1 MRAGS
6 CPAVRPCRDMSVKQ
20 GSSEL
25 ADDSESNVFE
35 IVLPITILVLSD
47 DDFLWAEAEEQAA
60 SVPELRKESKQ
71 EGHLN
76 NRVFLKSDVTPAN
89 DSDSLSI
96 LEENKPASN
105 KDCSVKYSEE
115 HWVAESACNNHFD
128 LLSDHCDADTD
139 KYRQND
145 MLPTLSCKTQLT
157 EVNKTSDG
165 EKCDSDDGFQIRLPL
180 SSADSEGRDDTVGTS
195 GQLTLTVVSQHEEE
209 LVSVASVLSDGG
221 QETQPEIHK
230 ETEAVVKM
238 EDPDSSKNGENEANN
253 IKGSKYEGE
262 TLSSLLEHG
271 LKELKFT
278 YNCSAPLLNG
288 CSPNSEELLKD
299 VGKLETNTSPSAASN
314 TTGEHIC
321 ETLRPHAKKRNRK
334 QKVVSPH
341 ASPKEFQSQQEGLAC
356 LSNSVTIKR
365 LSKASCSLNKNER
378 LNLKCRLCNSVYKST
393 THLKKHIYS
402 AHKYKKIHKFYFCKR
417 IFLFSLNLKNH
428 LKFHK
433 KITRL
438 QKARKNRINAR
449 KVRQRRSKER
459 KSDTKKKES
468 TTGLNRHRRLCA
480 GKETCQEQQ
489 LHLRGRKRTQ
499 RPLKNYTCDEC
510 NIVFYT
516 RGRLSFHKKCHE
528 QFKATANSYTNGSN
542 EYHKS
547 KICES
552 DSDSKDCVSLPL
564 SGKENCLN
572 GGMLASEV
580 EFEWAD
586 DVCDN
591 KKMCS
596 GKKFPENSHGSS
608 SLPVIGNKSE
618 APLNSY
624 NTDAIIS
631 KEGHLFDS
639 KACHSQVQDDN
650 AYHKFVENTK
660 DVWPL
665 NLSTFK
671 TYKCQ
676 HCNYATAVHSDFK
689 LHLEIHTDGRP
700 FVCKE
705 CNKTF
710 KTSNHLQ
717 KHSVTHI
724 RDGYEF
730 GHSFYVDNSLENLE
744 LCRKISLCPERDFAF
759 LEGSN
764 GIHSLHGSEVR
775 GLQPDVRRGE
785 ENYLLAQSQ
794 PQFYQCAQCEY
805 ATYVLGNLEVHVR
818 THTGEKPYSCGVCQK
833 KFRTSSH
840 LRRHSVTHF
849 NIGYLKCRSCDYST
863 NKWLSLKK
871 HLASH
876 SSEESSSTGWL
887 CEQKLLPF
895 KIHTCEVCGYC
906 TPRNGNLKLHLR
918 IHTGEK
924 PFKCG
929 QCAVAFR
936 TSSHLKRHLLTH

>member
-1 MRAGS
+1 
-6 CPAVRPCRDMSVKQ
+6 MSVKQ

-528 QFKATANSYTNGSN
+528 QFKATANSYTNWSN

-552 DSDSKDCVSLPL
+552 DSDSKDCASLPL

-586 DVCDN
+586 DVWDN

-660 DVWPL
+660 DMWPL

-764 GIHSLHGSEVR
+764 GIHSLRGSEVR

-785 ENYLLAQSQ
+785 ENYLLTQSQ

>member
-1 MRAGS
+1 
-6 CPAVRPCRDMSVKQ
+6 MSVKQ

-105 KDCSVKYSEE
+105 KDRSVKYSEE

-528 QFKATANSYTNGSN
+528 QFKATANSYTNWSN

-929 QCAVAFR
+929 QCAVAFC

>member
-1 MRAGS
+1 
-6 CPAVRPCRDMSVKQ
+6 MSVKQ